1 MAFPEEFRSA
11 ANQDI
16 STLSVVE
23 LINQHDALRDTFNA
37 YLESAQTSSET
48 APEPAPAEQIRAQ
61 ELWKELLRRAI
72 ADDSAALEAVIK
84 RTDESTP
91 MTRERI
97 EALLRSE
104 DSFGDAS

>member
-16 STLSVVE
+16 STLSVEE
-23 LINQHDALRDTFNA
+23 LISQHDAIRDTFNA
-37 YLESAQTSSET
+37 YLESAQTSS
-48 APEPAPAEQIRAQ
+48 EPAPAEQIRAQ

-72 ADDSAALEAVIK
+72 ADDAAALEAVIK

-91 MTRERI
+91 MTKERI